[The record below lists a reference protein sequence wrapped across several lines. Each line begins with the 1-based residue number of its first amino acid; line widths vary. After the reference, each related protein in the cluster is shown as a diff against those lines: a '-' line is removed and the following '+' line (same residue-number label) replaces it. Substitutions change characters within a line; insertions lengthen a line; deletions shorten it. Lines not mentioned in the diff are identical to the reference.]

1 MNKDI
6 IRRMPTRYEQEQLDN
21 EKDLLLFCS
30 KLCCCFVVIGAGL
43 LMVG

>member
-6 IRRMPTRYEQEQLDN
+6 IRRMPTRYEQEQLEN

-30 KLCCCFVVIGAGL
+30 KLCGCFVVIGAGL